1 MKIGIVGTGRM
12 GSSLGLAWAKSGHSV
27 LFGSRDLDKAKSIA
41 ARTSPPAQAGSF
53 DEAAAYGDVVL
64 YTIRDPFLPSRL
76 LSKPE
81 VLAGKVVIDCN
92 NTPILGLETPDPEQ
106 REGIHFSVQTPSLA
120 ERLAADVEGIRVVKA
135 FNTVPHLVIELG
147 SKTLAGYE
155 VPVFL
160 CSDDPSTKETVKG
173 LAEELGFVGI
183 DCGGLERSQ
192 LVEGLADFIRWQ
204 MIGMNLGPFASFP
217 LRFIPQESSR

>member
-1 MKIGIVGTGRM
+1 MKIGIIGTGRM
-12 GSSLGLAWAKSGHSV
+12 GSSLGLAWAGRGHRV
-27 LFGSRDLDKAKSIA
+27 LFGSRDLGKAKSIA
-41 ARTSPPAQAGSF
+41 ARASSHGRAGSF
-53 DEAAAYGDVVL
+53 DEAAAFGDVVL
-64 YTIRDPFLPSRL
+64 YTVRDPFLPSRL
-76 LSKPE
+76 LSRPE

-92 NTPILGLETPDPEQ
+92 NTSILGLETPDPEQ
-106 REGIHFSVQTPSLA
+106 RQGIHFSVQTPSLA

-135 FNTVPHLVIELG
+135 FNTVPHVVIELG
-147 SKTLAGYE
+147 SNSLAGYD

-160 CSDDPSTKETVKG
+160 CSDDIPAKETVKG

-183 DCGGLERSQ
+183 DCGGLERAE

-217 LRFIPQESSR
+217 LRFIPHDSSH